1 MLKKTTLL
9 GFLALVALSTG
20 TAYSASGNL
29 PSGCSSSGCA
39 GVDYAGLIAASGGT
53 NPSVGVTDAPSEN
66 EPASPADGVVKHF
79 SK

>member
-9 GFLALVALSTG
+9 GFLVLAALSTG
-20 TAYSASGNL
+20 TAYAATPL